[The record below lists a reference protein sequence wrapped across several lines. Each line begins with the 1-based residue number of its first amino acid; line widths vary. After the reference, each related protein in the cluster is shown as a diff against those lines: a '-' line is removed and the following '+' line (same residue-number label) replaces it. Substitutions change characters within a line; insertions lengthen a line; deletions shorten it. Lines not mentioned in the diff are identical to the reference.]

1 MNPCGLIECNRF
13 TAHEYCWEH
22 AHLTTTAKSATVKKK
37 STTAY
42 DALPEQVRGIGVVTT
57 RRIMHTR
64 IKSVRRN
71 NPVSY
76 YNMFSIDMMKDMDRP
91 QRARTIRTSEP
102 TTIQENTSL
111 TYFDKC
117 ATLGT
122 VGNNPDA

>member
-1 MNPCGLIECNRF
+1 MNPCSLIECNRW
-13 TAHEYCWEH
+13 TEHQYCWEH
-22 AHLTTTAKSATVKKK
+22 VDLTDSQESAKITKKP
-37 STTAY
+37 TTAY

-57 RRIMHTR
+57 RRIMVNR

-91 QRARTIRTSEP
+91 QRARSINVQ
-102 TTIQENTSL
+102 TTTVVDNNAL